1 MRYWLFLL
9 VISILPLYSC
19 GDDGNAPDINITSP
33 DNGTSFSPGDII
45 NLSATITDD
54 TGVATVQVTSI
65 GLGINVSNPITGQL
79 LNVNY
84 TLDITLI
91 PETAPDDYELKVIA
105 VDIDGN
111 FSDEETIS
119 ITVQ

>member
-1 MRYWLFLL
+1 MNFRLLLLFITTL
-9 VISILPLYSC
+9 ILFSC
-19 GDDGNAPDINITSP
+19 GSDGNAPNIDVTSP
-33 DNGTSFSPGDII
+33 ENGTSFSPGDII
-45 NLSATITDD
+45 NFAARVTDD

-79 LNVNY
+79 LDVNY

-91 PETAPDDYELKVIA
+91 PETALDDYELKITA

-119 ITVQ
+119 ITVE